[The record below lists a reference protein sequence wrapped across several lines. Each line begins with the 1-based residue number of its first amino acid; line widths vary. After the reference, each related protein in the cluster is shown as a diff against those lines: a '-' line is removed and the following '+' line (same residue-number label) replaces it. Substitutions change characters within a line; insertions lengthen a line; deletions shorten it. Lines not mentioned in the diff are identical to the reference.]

1 MPGGSLI
8 RLVVRIPVQATRPS
22 TWGRARRLPQAQG
35 QLGRAVG
42 IDRGASVPRLH
53 ECFGRERR
61 PEARLEFVV
70 FDLLVGSDREADLAM
85 DRHRGAEQRRGARR
99 VPRIN
104 TELPGMAEKE
114 GLRASA
120 AFYWMGCLL
129 GGPRE
134 GDLMI
139 VRRHRT
145 SIITASG

>member
-1 MPGGSLI
+1 
-8 RLVVRIPVQATRPS
+8 
-22 TWGRARRLPQAQG
+22 
-35 QLGRAVG
+35 
-42 IDRGASVPRLH
+42 
-53 ECFGRERR
+53 
-61 PEARLEFVV
+61 
-70 FDLLVGSDREADLAM
+70 
-85 DRHRGAEQRRGARR
+85 
-99 VPRIN
+99 
-104 TELPGMAEKE
+104 MAEKE